1 MTLTTAAP
9 PEKPPT
15 PTRTRPRT
23 STPGVFG
30 AILWRDLFVTVRELP
45 SFLVQVVLQPLFT
58 LFVFGTVLSSL
69 GFTTPD
75 FNRILLPGVVGMSV
89 FLTAIQN
96 TALPLAVDFAA
107 TREIE
112 DRLLAPISLSL
123 VALEKVVFGAMRGMI
138 AGLVMAPV
146 GLLMLSGVTWPVA
159 AVLPALLVGA
169 LAALCGGALGMLL
182 GTLVSAR
189 HINVMFT
196 VTMLPLMFTGA
207 AQFPWFA
214 LHELAWFQVIC
225 ACNPLTYVN
234 EALRALLL
242 PEVRSIPL
250 WVDFGVLGASCV
262 VITLLGLAGFRRRA
276 ME

>member
-9 PEKPPT
+9 PETPPT

-23 STPGVFG
+23 STASVFA
-30 AILWRDLFVTVRELP
+30 AILGRDLFVTARELP
-45 SFLVQVVLQPLFT
+45 SFLVQVVVQPLFT

-69 GFTTPD
+69 GFTTPE

-112 DRLLAPISLSL
+112 DRLLAPISLSM
-123 VALEKVVFGAMRGMI
+123 VAVEKVVFGAMRGLV

-146 GLLMLSGVTWPVA
+146 GLLVLNGVSWPLK
-159 AVLPALLVGA
+159 AVLPSLLFGA
-169 LAALCGGALGMLL
+169 LAALAGGALGMLL
-182 GTLVSAR
+182 GTLVPAR

-207 AQFPWFA
+207 AQFPWFG
-214 LHELAWFQVIC
+214 LHELPWFQVVC
-225 ACNPLTYVN
+225 ALNPLTYVN

-242 PEVRSIPL
+242 PDMRSIPL
-250 WVDFGVLGASCV
+250 WIDFAVLVGSSIAL
-262 VITLLGLAGFRRRA
+262 TLLGLAGFRRRA